1 MKNSSRGKV
10 IAYTM
15 AALVGALMV
24 GSVLS
29 LHGYDMAV
37 TPAER
42 YRILADAFTI
52 PGVVLMLCWVLVWL
66 SGEGAFEGLSYV
78 CKYAVKMLIPGGM
91 KDMERFGDYVE
102 RRREK
107 GRIRGT
113 GFLLVTGACFFAV
126 AVVFIALFYGSYGG
140 A

>member
-1 MKNSSRGKV
+1 MKKGTCGKLL
-10 IAYTM
+10 AYGITT
-15 AALVGALMV
+15 LVGGLMS

-29 LHGYDMAV
+29 LHGYSL
-37 TPAER
+37 AETTAEQ

-66 SGEGAFEGLSYV
+66 SNEGAFEGLSYI
-78 CKYAVKMLIPGGM
+78 CRYAVKMLIPGGM

-107 GRIRGT
+107 GPLRGT
-113 GFLLVTGACFFAV
+113 GFLFVTGAVFFAV
-126 AVVFIALFYGSYGG
+126 AVVFIALFYSSMGV
-140 A
+140 